1 MIGELSKT
9 LPRQR
14 YLIEFAPQIVEY
26 QAESI
31 VLGCVSLVR
40 FASTPSRSA
49 TVYFETLDA
58 DDEVVDK
65 KLFAVRVAPEWSG
78 ELFYLAD
85 RFTQSGGGA
94 PFGQMFTHVC
104 ETIQQGAGDMQG
116 FFTRIV
122 DDYPVDHPTSLPTG
136 FYHYRGIAAL
146 CKAAFF
152 TFPTY
157 TQGVHTIRS
166 PKVAIF
172 RNPSP
177 QTKRW
182 FVRHRDLYFQNDPAN
197 PLLLAPTGDNVVTAA
212 EARGS
217 FTEGTVYTG
226 DEHPEISLT
235 GPRRTPARLHAE
247 RTAIEPF
254 YYLADLRGGK
264 KIRMTY
270 REIEEGTGDPILSN
284 EYPLDGTARSD
295 QVEFLS
301 GGLFG
306 PIFGNSQCTF
316 IPLL

>member
-1 MIGELSKT
+1 VIGELAQT

-14 YLIEFAPQIVEY
+14 YLIQFSPQIVEY
-26 QAESI
+26 SAECI

-40 FASTPSRSA
+40 SVAGSRSA
-49 TVYFETLDA
+49 TVYFETINTA
-58 DDEVVDK
+58 DDVIDK
-65 KLFAVRVAPEWSG
+65 KLFAVRVAPEWNG

-85 RFTQSGGGA
+85 RYSPNDAGS
-94 PFGQMFTHVC
+94 PFTHVC
-104 ETIQQGAGDMQG
+104 ETIQQSAGPTQQINDS
-116 FFTRIV
+116 
-122 DDYPVDHPTSLPTG
+122 YPATDVTG
-136 FYHYRGIAAL
+136 HYHYRGIAAL
-146 CKAAFF
+146 VKRAAF
-152 TFPTY
+152 TFPAF

-172 RNPSP
+172 RNPLP

-197 PLLLAPTGDNVVTAA
+197 PLLLAPSGDNVVTAA

-235 GPRRTPARLHAE
+235 GPRRLPGSHAE

-264 KIRMTY
+264 RIKVTY
-270 REIEEGTGDPILSN
+270 REIEEGTGDPIMSN

-295 QVEFLS
+295 QTIVSSSMS
-301 GGLFG
+301 GVQFNG
-306 PIFGNSQCTF
+306 SQCTF
-316 IPLL
+316 IPLG